1 VKLTMLITCVG
12 GELAPEILRG
22 LRASERYEIK
32 LVGVDMATDAVG
44 RNFCDHFEVV
54 PRGDDPAYP
63 EAILTLTDRH
73 GVDLVYPTSDEEA
86 VSLAA
91 IEDDLKARGVRL
103 AANSHEFVSLVSDK
117 IATYKRLD
125 EVGIATPTWVAV
137 DSRAEL
143 PGAVEELMS
152 RTGSAVVKPARA
164 RGSRG
169 VYVLEPESAGATQY
183 QGSRE
188 THIGAGVF
196 LAEHADEVDE
206 LYPLLVME
214 RLVEPVFDVD
224 MLSWHGVPKRVVARR
239 RVHSA
244 RPNEGHMIVVHEVLQ
259 NIGRSIITG
268 LGSSWLL
275 DCDIM
280 HDAQGAP
287 QILEINPRPS
297 GSLAVPIRAG
307 VPLLDDM
314 ISLAYGEPLAE
325 TGELEDRLVVPY
337 KALAVVPCSE

>member
-1 VKLTMLITCVG
+1 MLITCVG
-12 GELAPEILRG
+12 GELAPEILRI
-22 LRASERYEIK
+22 LRTSERHEVK
-32 LVGVDMATDAVG
+32 LVGVDMAADAVG
-44 RNFCDHFEVV
+44 RHFCDFFETV

-63 EAILTLTDRH
+63 EAVLAIAGRH
-73 GVDLVYPTSDEEA
+73 GVDVVYPTSDEEA
-86 VSLAA
+86 MSLAA
-91 IEDDLKARGVRL
+91 IEDDLTKRGVRL
-103 AANSHEFVSLVSDK
+103 AANSYEFVNLVSDK

-125 EVGIATPTWVAV
+125 EAGIVTPTWVAV
-137 DSRAEL
+137 NSHAEL
-143 PGAVEELMS
+143 PEAVEELMS

-169 VYVLEPESAGATQY
+169 VYVLGPEGAGATQY

-188 THIGAGVF
+188 THVGTEAF
-196 LAEHADEVDE
+196 LAEHAEELDE

-214 RLVEPVFDVD
+214 RLEEPVFDVD
-224 MLSWHGVPKRVVARR
+224 MLSWHGVPKRVVVRR

-244 RPNEGHMIVVHEVLQ
+244 MPNEGHMIVVHEALQ
-259 NIGRSIITG
+259 NLGRSIITA

-280 HDAQGAP
+280 HDSQGAP

-314 ISLAYGEPLAE
+314 ISLAFGEPLAE
-325 TGELEDRLVVPY
+325 TDDPADLLVVPY
-337 KALAVVPCSE
+337 KALAVVPGSG